1 MVSTWIWQNSS
12 ASDNGALYAAFTHDS
27 NGLPVTVWNQ
37 NVSTQ
42 NTQKAR
48 LATAASTGGFDM
60 LAFGNGPSGSV
71 DLKAVRANLATIP
84 AIVTT
89 VILNFILLWNE
100 LLYAVV
106 LITDDSKRTSLPHDR
121 ASARISAP

>member
-1 MVSTWIWQNSS
+1 IGDGVVSTWIWQNSS

-71 DLKAVRANLATIP
+71 DLKAVRANLDGTLGNP
-84 AIVTT
+84 PTGSCCTSNSCRVTT
-89 VILNFILLWNE
+89 Q
-100 LLYAVV
+100 A
-106 LITDDSKRTSLPHDR
+106 
-121 ASARISAP
+121 A